1 MSKYVFEI
9 LEEVGKQR
17 NRDDKVKI
25 LRENETWALKDVIR
39 GTMDSKVTWN
49 LPEGEPPYTA
59 SAPHNH
65 PANLI
70 RENVKFKYFVKGGEG
85 DQMPK
90 VKREQIF
97 IGLLEGI
104 HPEDAKVVLSM
115 INKKNLKGITRPVV
129 EEAFPN
135 LLQD

>member
-25 LRENETWALKDVIR
+25 LRDNDSWALKDIIR
-39 GTMDSKVTWN
+39 GTMDSTVNWN

-70 RENVKFKYFVKGGEG
+70 RENTKFKYFLKGGEG
-85 DQMPK
+85 DKMQK

>member
-25 LRENETWALKDVIR
+25 LRENETWALKDIIR
-39 GTMDSKVTWN
+39 GTMDSKVIWN

>member
-25 LRENETWALKDVIR
+25 LRENETWALKDIIR

-135 LLQD
+135 LLRD

>member
-25 LRENETWALKDVIR
+25 LRENETWALKDIIR